1 MDPSPYAGSSS
12 AGLALD
18 VLARLP
24 EAMPGCLVVWS
35 LDGRVHEV
43 NAHTTALL
51 GRSREELLASPVS
64 SFWPAATELTWG
76 LGPEI
81 QRAECAWCTASGAE
95 IAVLVS
101 TTRASD
107 TGPASTLKVSVGV
120 DLTERKELEVEL
132 INARKLESIGQ
143 LASGIAHELNTPIQ
157 FVYDNTFFLVEAF
170 DDLTACIGAYREALA
185 GAAPGA
191 VPAPLLDAV
200 RAAEERAD
208 LDFLFADVPDAL
220 ARVREGAERVA
231 AIVRA
236 MKAFAHPR
244 PARAMVD
251 LNAEL
256 ELTLIIARNEY
267 KYVADVELLRGD
279 IPLVHCDAG
288 HLNQVFL
295 NLIVNAAHAIEDAG
309 GARGRITV
317 ETRVD
322 GDGVVVAFTDTGGGI
337 PAAIRDRVFDPFFT
351 TKSVGRGSGQGLA
364 LARRVVVEQ
373 HGGAIDFDTED
384 GHGTTFRVRLP
395 AGGDGQ
401 DVRF

>member
-1 MDPSPYAGSSS
+1 MNQTPIAST

-18 VLARLP
+18 VLTRLP

-43 NAHTTALL
+43 NAHTAALL
-51 GRSREELLASPVS
+51 GRSRDELLASPIT
-64 SFWPAATELTWG
+64 SFWPAATELTWS

-81 QRAECAWCTASGAE
+81 QRAECAWCTSSGAE
-95 IAVLVS
+95 IPILVS

-107 TGPASTLKVSVGV
+107 TGPASVLKVSVGV

-170 DDLTACIGAYREALA
+170 DDLVACISAYRGALA
-185 GAAPGA
+185 AAAPEA
-191 VPAPLLDAV
+191 IPAPQLEAI
-200 RAAEERAD
+200 RAAEDRAD

-256 ELTLIIARNEY
+256 DLTLVIARNEY
-267 KYVADVELLRGD
+267 KYAADVELVRGD
-279 IPLVHCDAG
+279 IPLVCCDAG
-288 HLNQVFL
+288 HLDQVFL
-295 NLIVNAAHAIEDAG
+295 NLLVNAAHAIEDAG
-309 GARGRITV
+309 RGRGRITV
-317 ETRVD
+317 ETRVE
-322 GDGVVVAFTDTGGGI
+322 GDAVVVSFTDTGGGI
-337 PAAIRDRVFDPFFT
+337 PAAIRERVFDPFFT
-351 TKSVGRGSGQGLA
+351 TKAVGRGSGQGLA

-373 HGGAIDFDTED
+373 HGGAIEFDTEE
-384 GHGTTFRVRLP
+384 GRGTTFRVRLP
-395 AGGDGQ
+395 IGGEGRE
-401 DVRF
+401 VVF